1 MTPLPLSTLLSL
13 INHFS
18 KSVYLFQDNLASMKR
33 SILIFREGLVHRCDF
48 GDDDELRQNLLHLV
62 NHVLGFARDTIDN
75 MNRQG
80 SVDYGKVLR
89 ESFSAATGS
98 SYLAGCVA
106 ESLLLATVN
115 LHTSLKVVDA
125 TKKQNHTLNELGNQV
140 TKLSIDA
147 LEYNVDKADKVLQI
161 KNLGDVV
168 PTREK
173 LGHNT
178 PLLELTSHLRV
189 HSHWKGLTMFLLS
202 TPTKDMS
209 SLGSYLLA
217 SNTC

>member
-1 MTPLPLSTLLSL
+1 M
-13 INHFS
+13 
-18 KSVYLFQDNLASMKR
+18 
-33 SILIFREGLVHRCDF
+33 
-48 GDDDELRQNLLHLV
+48 
-62 NHVLGFARDTIDN
+62 
-75 MNRQG
+75 
-80 SVDYGKVLR
+80 
-89 ESFSAATGS
+89 
-98 SYLAGCVA
+98 
-106 ESLLLATVN
+106 
-115 LHTSLKVVDA
+115 VDA

-147 LEYNVDKADKVLQI
+147 LEYNVDKSDKVLQI

-209 SLGSYLLA
+209 SLGFYLLA

>member
-1 MTPLPLSTLLSL
+1 M
-13 INHFS
+13 
-18 KSVYLFQDNLASMKR
+18 
-33 SILIFREGLVHRCDF
+33 
-48 GDDDELRQNLLHLV
+48 
-62 NHVLGFARDTIDN
+62 
-75 MNRQG
+75 
-80 SVDYGKVLR
+80 LR
-89 ESFSAATGS
+89 ESFSGATGS